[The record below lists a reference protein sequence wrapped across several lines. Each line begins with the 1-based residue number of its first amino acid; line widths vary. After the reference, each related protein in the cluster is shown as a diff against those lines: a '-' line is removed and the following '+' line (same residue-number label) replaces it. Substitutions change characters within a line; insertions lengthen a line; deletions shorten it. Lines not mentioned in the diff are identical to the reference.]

1 MAGQGSRFF
10 EEKYHVPKPFV
21 PVRGRP
27 MFLTSAA
34 SFPPADHTIFLVQAQ
49 HLEKYR
55 VAELV
60 EAAERPDVSGVE
72 AQFPKEKGLF
82 SHTIVPVHTATEGQA
97 CTCLLAEDHLP
108 RQARLF
114 IASCDYEMVYDR
126 EAYEALAADPD
137 VDVII
142 WTFKIG
148 AVKKANPN
156 AFAYCRTDGGRVVE
170 VVEKRTIS
178 STPEND
184 PAVVGSF
191 SYRTADLFIRGVRQ
205 MVAKNIRVNN
215 EFYVGTS
222 INQLIEAGC
231 NVVTFPIEK
240 FISFGNPYELM
251 HFEYWEAYFDALP
264 DHPYTMNYGH
274 KRLPK

>member
-1 MAGQGSRFF
+1 MISQSERINLLPMAGQGSRFF
-10 EEKYHVPKPFV
+10 EEKYRVPKPFV

-27 MFLTSAA
+27 MFLTAAA
-34 SFPPADHTIFLVQAQ
+34 SFPPADHTIFLVQAD

-55 VAELV
+55 VAELA
-60 EAAERPDVSGVE
+60 EAPY
-72 AQFPKEKGLF
+72 PN
-82 SHTIVPVHTATEGQA
+82 HTIVPVQGVTEGQA
-97 CTCLLAEDHLP
+97 CTCLLAEENLP
-108 RQARLF
+108 PQAGLF

-126 EAYEALAADPD
+126 DAYEALAADPA

-142 WTFKIG
+142 WTFKIE
-148 AVKKANPN
+148 AIKKANPN
-156 AFAYCRTDGGRVVE
+156 AFAYCRTEGRRVVE

-178 STPEND
+178 DTPEND

-191 SYRTADLFIRGVRQ
+191 SYRTADLFIHGVRQ

-222 INQLIEAGC
+222 INQLIKAGC
-231 NVVTFPIEK
+231 NVVTFPIDK

-251 HFEYWEAYFDALP
+251 HFEYWETYFDSLP